1 MRRITEA
8 QGMTAETPSASETI
22 APPSIHV
29 WTTIDEA
36 AQTLGI
42 SPGLVSCQ
50 LELGELESRVNAEGA
65 QEVLIALP
73 PRAENSPSA
82 EKVGVAIV
90 ADALSTAHPQDGSS
104 PAAALATALVPLL
117 QSIRH
122 AQAREVRKARRGAR
136 MAWSLAAAMLVALG
150 IATALGVHAL
160 TVERDQVQHLS
171 QTLDQSHAT
180 GGEIDVERQA
190 LRAQLAEAQEA
201 AARAEG
207 ELAVERKVE
216 DTLFKNALAQHASD
230 KSEKNPPASV
240 VASGAD

>member
-1 MRRITEA
+1 
-8 QGMTAETPSASETI
+8 MT
-22 APPSIHV
+22 PPSIHV

-50 LELGELESRVNAEGA
+50 LELGELESRVNADGA

-73 PRAENSPSA
+73 PRTDDSIFP

-90 ADALSTAHPQDGSS
+90 ADALSTTQPQDGPSS
-104 PAAALATALVPLL
+104 TATLATALVPML
-117 QSIRH
+117 QSIRR

-136 MAWSLAAAMLVALG
+136 LAWSVAAGMLLAVG
-150 IATALGVHAL
+150 VATADGVHAL
-160 TVERDQVQHLS
+160 TAARDQVQHLS
-171 QTLDQSHAT
+171 ETLDQTHAAT
-180 GGEIDVERQA
+180 GEIDVDRQA
-190 LRAQLAEAQEA
+190 LRAQLAEARQA

-216 DTLFKNALAQHASD
+216 DTLFKNALAQHASE
-230 KSEKNPPASV
+230 KSEKNPLTAPV